1 MTPADDIE
9 REEVGDDMAAAE
21 YVLGVTPAGERH
33 AVARRIA
40 TDLDFAR
47 LVDQWETRLSPLTE
61 SYPEATPPDSIKTA
75 LDRRLFAGGDQ
86 PAAASRPG
94 LWQSLALWRGLAA
107 ASLAALV
114 LYVAAPFV
122 APPEEVPPVR
132 LVASLAADDSEVRY
146 LAVYDA
152 GENYVGLSHV
162 SGERAPDRD
171 FELWV
176 IEGDNPPV
184 SVGVVPVGATVQLRV
199 PDTIRGMLDRDAVL
213 AISLEPA
220 GGSPTDQPTGPVLAV
235 GDLRKI

>member
-9 REEVGDDMAAAE
+9 REPGGDDMAAAE

-40 TDLDFAR
+40 TDLAFAR
-47 LVDQWETRLSPLTE
+47 LVDEWEARLSPLAE
-61 SYPEATPPDSIKTA
+61 SYPEMAPPGSIKAA
-75 LDRRLFAGGDQ
+75 LERRLFAGGDR
-86 PAAASRPG
+86 PATASRSG
-94 LWQSLALWRGLAA
+94 VWQNLALWRGLAA
-107 ASLAALV
+107 ASLAALL
-114 LYVAAPFV
+114 LYVAAPLI
-122 APPEEVPPVR
+122 APPRDVPPVR

-152 GENYVGLSHV
+152 AAGNVGLSHV

-176 IEGDNPPV
+176 IEGDNPPI
-184 SVGVVPVGATVQLRV
+184 SVGVVPVGATVHLRV
-199 PDTIRGMLDRDAVL
+199 PDTIRAVLERDAVL
-213 AISLEPA
+213 AISLEPP
-220 GGSPTDQPTGPVLAV
+220 GGSPTGQPTGPVLAV